1 MSRWSKAFAAFSGGS
16 DTLDTMGHS
25 GDQHPTVSQSV
36 DSVTANVTV
45 PCRPIRYLPSW
56 ASWIPDVS
64 RESTVLLTDDANIE
78 ITGGDLRERNLMR
91 RQL

>member
-36 DSVTANVTV
+36 DSVTAD
-45 PCRPIRYLPSW
+45 PSAISDPDGRRPRSCGPGR
-56 ASWIPDVS
+56 V
-64 RESTVLLTDDANIE
+64 
-78 ITGGDLRERNLMR
+78 
-91 RQL
+91 

>member
-36 DSVTANVTV
+36 DSVTTLALICDPNGR
-45 PCRPIRYLPSW
+45 RPRSCGPGR
-56 ASWIPDVS
+56 V
-64 RESTVLLTDDANIE
+64 
-78 ITGGDLRERNLMR
+78 
-91 RQL
+91 